1 MQKPAR
7 ILSTA
12 PPFISMQEKHM
23 AFQEFN
29 MAHHWL
35 PFTPNRS
42 FKNDPRIFV
51 AAEGMHFT
59 THDGRQ
65 VLDGISSLWCVAAG
79 HNRKP
84 INEAIKKQLDTLDYA
99 TAFQASND
107 QAFKA
112 AEMIAG
118 MAPGDLNKVLFCN
131 SGSEAADTSLK
142 VALAYHRA
150 RGEGHRNVFIG
161 REKGYHGVGFGG
173 MSVGGIPA
181 NRKVYGT
188 ALLPR
193 VDHMRFIHDPLH
205 PEHASHAYING
216 EEPVWTEDL
225 LLELENRIL
234 PLHDPSNV
242 AAIIVEPV
250 SGSAGWY
257 LPPQG
262 YLKRLREICDKHGIL
277 LIFDEVIT
285 GFGRLGC
292 NFGADYYGVVP
303 DMLNFAKCVT
313 NGVIPLG
320 GVICTDRIFD
330 TMMQAN
336 AGSPEYAIEF
346 FHGYTYSGHPV
357 ACAAAI
363 ATLNLFKEENLF
375 ERAGQMG
382 KVLGDAL
389 HGGLKGLPNVV
400 GIRALGLA
408 GAVELS
414 PVAGAPG
421 KRAYDIFMDCFHHGV
436 LVRPAGENIV
446 VCPPYIVEPAHIERI
461 VTVVGDAIRRN
472 A

>member
-1 MQKPAR
+1 
-7 ILSTA
+7 
-12 PPFISMQEKHM
+12 M
-23 AFQEFN
+23 AYQDFN
-29 MAHHWL
+29 MDHQWL

-42 FKNDPRIFV
+42 FKKDPRVFV
-51 AAEGMHFT
+51 AADGMHFT

-65 VLDGISSLWCVAAG
+65 VLDGISSLWCVGAG

-112 AEMIAG
+112 AEMIAA
-118 MAPGDLNKVLFCN
+118 MAPGDLNQVLFCN

-173 MSVGGIPA
+173 MSVGGIPS
-181 NRKVYGT
+181 NRKVYGS
-188 ALLPR
+188 AFLPR
-193 VDHMRFIHDPLH
+193 VDHMRFIHDPIQ
-205 PEHASHAYING
+205 HAYING
-216 EEPVWTEDL
+216 VEPEWQEDI
-225 LLELENRIL
+225 LLELEQRIL
-234 PLHDPSNV
+234 PLHDASNV
-242 AAIIVEPV
+242 AAVIVEPV
-250 SGSAGWY
+250 AGSAGWY
-257 LPPQG
+257 LPPKG

-285 GFGRLGC
+285 GFGRMGC
-292 NFGADYYGVVP
+292 NFASDYYGVVP

-320 GVICTDRIFD
+320 GVICTDRIYD

-336 AGSPEYAIEF
+336 ANSPDHAVEF

-363 ATLNLFKEENLF
+363 ATLNLFKQEKLF

-382 KVLGDAL
+382 KVLGDAM
-389 HGGLKGLPNVV
+389 HSGFKGLPNVI
-400 GIRALGLA
+400 GIRSLGLA
-408 GAVELS
+408 GAVELA

-421 KRAYDIFMDCFHHGV
+421 KRGYDIFIDCFKHGV
-436 LVRPAGENIV
+436 LVRPAADNIV
-446 VCPPYIVEPAHIERI
+446 VCPPYIVEREQIERI
-461 VTVVGDAIRRN
+461 VNVVADSIRKN

>member
-1 MQKPAR
+1 MAR
-7 ILSTA
+7 IDKPTPNALS
-12 PPFISMQEKHM
+12 I
-23 AFQEFN
+23 N
-29 MAHHWL
+29 MDNHWL
-35 PFTPNRS
+35 PFTPNRH
-42 FKNDPRIFV
+42 FKQDPRVFV
-51 AAEGMHFT
+51 AADGMHFT
-59 THDGRQ
+59 THDGKQ
-65 VLDGISSLWCVAAG
+65 VLDGISSLWCVGAG

-84 INEAIKKQLDTLDYA
+84 INEAIKAQLDTLDYA

-107 QAFKA
+107 KAFLA
-112 AEMIAG
+112 AEMIAN

-131 SGSEAADTSLK
+131 SGSEAADTSMK

-150 RGEGHRNVFIG
+150 RGEGHRNMFIG
-161 REKGYHGVGFGG
+161 RERGYHGVGFGG

-188 ALLPR
+188 SLLPR
-193 VDHMRFIHDPLH
+193 VDHMRFIHDPVN
-205 PEHASHAYING
+205 HAYIHNK
-216 EEPVWTEDL
+216 EPVWQEDI

-234 PLHDPSNV
+234 PLHDPSNI
-242 AAIIVEPV
+242 AAVIVEPV
-250 SGSAGWY
+250 AGSAGWY

-285 GFGRLGC
+285 GFGRMGC
-292 NFGADYYGVVP
+292 NFAADYYGVVP

-320 GVICTDRIFD
+320 GVVCTDRIYD
-330 TMMQAN
+330 TMMNAN
-336 AGSPEYAIEF
+336 ANSPDHAVEF

-382 KVLGDAL
+382 LVLGDAM
-389 HGGLKGLPNVV
+389 HSAFKGLPNVV
-400 GIRALGLA
+400 GIRSLSLA

-414 PVAGAPG
+414 PIAGSPG
-421 KRAYDIFMDCFHHGV
+421 KRAYNIFLDCYHHGV
-436 LVRPAGENIV
+436 LVRPAAENLV
-446 VCPPYIVEPAHIERI
+446 LCPPYIVNPAQIEQM
-461 VTVVGDAIRRN
+461 VGVLADAIKRN

>member
-1 MQKPAR
+1 
-7 ILSTA
+7 
-12 PPFISMQEKHM
+12 M
-23 AFQEFN
+23 AYNDFN
-29 MAHHWL
+29 MDNHWL

-42 FKNDPRIFV
+42 FRKNPRVFV
-51 AAEGMHFT
+51 AADGIEFT
-59 THDGRQ
+59 THDGKK
-65 VLDGISSLWCVAAG
+65 VIDGISSLWCVGAG

-107 QAFKA
+107 RAFQA
-112 AEMIAG
+112 AERIAA

-150 RGEGHRNVFIG
+150 RGEGHRTVFIG

-181 NRKVYGT
+181 NRKMFSSV
-188 ALLPR
+188 LLPR
-193 VDHMRFIHDPLH
+193 VDHMRFIHDPVH
-205 PEHASHAYING
+205 NAYING
-216 EEPVWTEDL
+216 VEPEFQEDL

-250 SGSAGWY
+250 AGSAGWY
-257 LPPQG
+257 LPPKG

-285 GFGRLGC
+285 GFGRMGT
-292 NFGADYYGVVP
+292 NFGADFYGVVP

-320 GVICTDRIFD
+320 GVICRDKLYDAMMKTD
-330 TMMQAN
+330 A
-336 AGSPEYAIEF
+336 PEHVIEF

-363 ATLNLFKEENLF
+363 ATLDLFKQENSF
-375 ERAGQMG
+375 QRAGEMG
-382 KVLGDAL
+382 KVLGNAF
-389 HGGLKGLPNVV
+389 HSTFKGMPNVI
-400 GIRALGLA
+400 GIRSLGLA
-408 GAVELS
+408 AAVELT
-414 PVAGAPG
+414 PLPGAPG
-421 KRAYDIFMDCFHHGV
+421 KRAYEIFLDCFKNGS
-436 LVRPAGENIV
+436 LVRPAGDTLVIA
-446 VCPPYIVEPAHIERI
+446 PPYIVEKSHIDTL
-461 VTVVGDAIRRN
+461 VNTLADSIRRH

>member
-1 MQKPAR
+1 
-7 ILSTA
+7 
-12 PPFISMQEKHM
+12 M
-23 AFQEFN
+23 AYQNFN
-29 MAHHWL
+29 MDHQWL

-42 FKNDPRIFV
+42 FIKDPRIFV
-51 AAEGMHFT
+51 AADGMHFT

-79 HNRKP
+79 HNQRP

-107 QAFKA
+107 QDFKA
-112 AEMIAG
+112 AEMIAN

-161 REKGYHGVGFGG
+161 RERGYHGVGFGG
-173 MSVGGIPA
+173 MSVGGIPS
-181 NRKVYGT
+181 NRKVYGA

-193 VDHMRFIHDPLH
+193 VDHLRFIHDPLH
-205 PEHASHAYING
+205 PEHAHHAYING
-216 EEPVWTEDL
+216 VQPEWTEDL

-242 AAIIVEPV
+242 AAVIVEPV
-250 SGSAGWY
+250 AGSAGWY
-257 LPPQG
+257 LPPKG

-285 GFGRLGC
+285 GFGRLGV

-320 GVICTDRIFD
+320 GVICTDRIYD
-330 TMMQAN
+330 AMMQAH
-336 AGSPEYAIEF
+336 AGSPEHAVEF

-363 ATLNLFKEENLF
+363 ATLELFKQENLF
-375 ERAGQMG
+375 ARAGEMG
-382 KVLGDAL
+382 RVLGDAL
-389 HGGLKGLPNVV
+389 HSGCKGLPNVI

-408 GAVELS
+408 GAVELA
-414 PVAGAPG
+414 PLPGAPG
-421 KRAYDIFMDCFHHGV
+421 KRAYDIFMDCFHQGV
-436 LVRPAGENIV
+436 LVRPAAENIV
-446 VCPPYIVEPAHIERI
+446 VCPPYIVEKAHIERI
-461 VTVVGDAIRRN
+461 VNVVADAIRKH

>member
-1 MQKPAR
+1 
-7 ILSTA
+7 
-12 PPFISMQEKHM
+12 M
-23 AFQEFN
+23 AYQNFN
-29 MAHHWL
+29 MDHQWL

-42 FKNDPRIFV
+42 FIKDPRIFV
-51 AAEGMHFT
+51 AADGMHFT

-79 HNRKP
+79 HNRRP

-107 QAFKA
+107 QAFMA
-112 AEMIAG
+112 AEMIAD

-161 REKGYHGVGFGG
+161 RERGYHGVGFGG

-193 VDHMRFIHDPLH
+193 VDHMRFIHDPV
-205 PEHASHAYING
+205 SHAYING
-216 EEPVWTEDL
+216 VEPEWTEDL

-242 AAIIVEPV
+242 AAVIVEPV

-257 LPPQG
+257 LPPKG

-320 GVICTDRIFD
+320 GVICRDKLYD
-330 TMMQAN
+330 AMMKTEA
-336 AGSPEYAIEF
+336 PEHVIEF

-363 ATLNLFKEENLF
+363 ATLDLFRKDQLF
-375 ERAGQMG
+375 QRAGEMG
-382 KVLGDAL
+382 KVLGNAF
-389 HGGLKGLPNVV
+389 HSTFKGMPNVV
-400 GIRALGLA
+400 GIRSLGLA
-408 GAVELS
+408 AAVELT
-414 PVAGAPG
+414 PIAGSPG
-421 KRAYDIFMDCFHHGV
+421 KRAYDIFLECFKNGA
-436 LVRPAGENIV
+436 LVRPAGDTV
-446 VCPPYIVEPAHIERI
+446 VIAPPYIVEKSHIDTL
-461 VTVVGDAIRRN
+461 VNVLADAIRKH

>member
-1 MQKPAR
+1 
-7 ILSTA
+7 
-12 PPFISMQEKHM
+12 M
-23 AFQEFN
+23 AYTDFN
-29 MAHHWL
+29 MDHQWL

-51 AAEGMHFT
+51 AADGMYFT
-59 THDGRQ
+59 THDGKK
-65 VLDGISSLWCVAAG
+65 VIDGISSLWCVGAG
-79 HNRKP
+79 HNRRQ
-84 INEAIKKQLDTLDYA
+84 ISEAIKKQLDTLDYA

-112 AEMIAG
+112 AEMLAAL
-118 MAPGDLNKVLFCN
+118 APGDLNQVLFCN

-161 REKGYHGVGFGG
+161 RERGYHGVGFGG

-181 NRKVYGT
+181 NRKVYGS

-193 VDHMRFIHDPLH
+193 VDHMRFIHDPVN
-205 PEHASHAYING
+205 HAYING
-216 EEPVWTEDL
+216 VEPEWAEDL

-257 LPPQG
+257 LPPRG

-285 GFGRLGC
+285 GFGRLGTA
-292 NFGADYYGVVP
+292 FGADYYGVVP

-320 GVICTDRIFD
+320 GVICGQRIYD
-330 TMMQAN
+330 TMMESN
-336 AGSPEYAIEF
+336 ARAPEHAIEL

-363 ATLNLFKEENLF
+363 ATLNLLREENLF
-375 ERAGQMG
+375 ARAGQMG
-382 KVLGDAL
+382 KVLGDAM

-408 GAVELS
+408 GAVELA
-414 PVAGAPG
+414 PIAGSPG
-421 KRAYDIFMDCFHHGV
+421 KRAYDIFIDCFKHGV

-446 VCPPYIVEPAHIERI
+446 ICPPYIVEKEQLEMM
-461 VTVVGDAIRRN
+461 VGVVADSIRKN
-472 A
+472 T

>member
-1 MQKPAR
+1 
-7 ILSTA
+7 
-12 PPFISMQEKHM
+12 M
-23 AFQEFN
+23 AYTDFN
-29 MAHHWL
+29 MDHQWL

-42 FKNDPRIFV
+42 FKKDPRVIV
-51 AAEGMHFT
+51 AADGMHFT
-59 THDGRQ
+59 TYDGKKI
-65 VLDGISSLWCVAAG
+65 LDGISSLWCVAAG
-79 HNRKP
+79 HNQKP

-112 AEMIAG
+112 AELIAA

-131 SGSEAADTSLK
+131 SGSEAADTSMK

-161 REKGYHGVGFGG
+161 RERAYHGVGFGG

-193 VDHMRFIHDPLH
+193 VDHLRFIHDPVN
-205 PEHASHAYING
+205 HAYING
-216 EEPVWTEDL
+216 AEPVWQEDI

-234 PLHDPSNV
+234 PLHDASNI
-242 AAIIVEPV
+242 AAVIVEPV
-250 SGSAGWY
+250 AGSAGWY

-285 GFGRLGC
+285 GFGRLGV

-320 GVICTDRIFD
+320 GVICSDRIYD
-330 TMMQAN
+330 SMMAAHSN
-336 AGSPEYAIEF
+336 APEHAVEF

-363 ATLNLFKEENLF
+363 ATLKLFKQENLF

-382 KVLGDAL
+382 VVLGNAL

-400 GIRALGLA
+400 SIRALGLA
-408 GAVELS
+408 GAVELA
-414 PVAGAPG
+414 PIAGAPG
-421 KRAYDIFMDCFHHGV
+421 KRAYDIFMYCYHHGV
-436 LVRPAGENIV
+436 MVRPAAENIV
-446 VCPPYIVEPAHIERI
+446 VCPPYIVNDAQIDQI
-461 VTVVGDAIRRN
+461 VSVIGDAIR
-472 A
+472 ACA